1 MKLSDMPL
9 ILASGSPRRIE
20 MLENEGLSPRVL
32 KTGCGEDIHTEL
44 GPAQTVMALALRKGL
59 EAERR
64 LSEEGGAGPCLAVS
78 ADTIVCRDG
87 KIYGKP
93 ESEEEAFSML
103 RDLRGKVHQVYTG
116 VFLNFI
122 GSGRKLLFYDR
133 TDVFVGDFGEE
144 WLKEYV
150 ESGEPMDKAG
160 GYAIQGSFGR
170 NIERIEGAYDNVVG
184 LPLEKIKRVLASMA
198 AAPQN

>member
-20 MLENEGLSPRVL
+20 MFENEGLSPRVL
-32 KTGCGEDIHTEL
+32 KTGCGEDIHTDL
-44 GPAQTVMALALRKGL
+44 GPSQTVMALALRKGL
-59 EAERR
+59 EAARR
-64 LSEEGGAGPCLAVS
+64 LSEEGEEGPCLAVS
-78 ADTIVCRDG
+78 ADTVVCRNG
-87 KIYGKP
+87 VIYGKP
-93 ESEEEAFSML
+93 ESEEEAFAML

-122 GSGRKLLFYDR
+122 GCGRKLLFCDC
-133 TDVFVGDFGEE
+133 TDVFVGDFSEE
-144 WLKEYV
+144 WLEEYV
-150 ESGEPMDKAG
+150 KSGEPMDKAG

-184 LPLEKIKRVLASMA
+184 LPLEKIKSILASTA
-198 AAPQN
+198 ITPGK